1 MNDQDKIEII
11 QQLWNCLR
19 EGYTYNEAQIHM
31 KAFQEGKTT
40 AKKLVIVDKEK
51 E

>member
-1 MNDQDKIEII
+1 MNEQGKEEII
-11 QQLWNCLR
+11 QQLWLCLK

-31 KAFQEGKTT
+31 KAYQEGKTT
-40 AKKLVIVDKEK
+40 AKKLVVIDKEK

>member
-1 MNDQDKIEII
+1 MNEQNKVEII
-11 QQLWNCLR
+11 QQLWFCLQ

-31 KAFQEGKTT
+31 KAYQEGKTT
-40 AKKLVIVDKEK
+40 AKKLVVVDKEK